1 VRITRLRIR
10 NLRRHADLDLELARG
25 LTVIRGPNES
35 GKTTIQRAL
44 ELALTRR
51 VTSTSAELDGLRSWG
66 AGEEDRP
73 WVRLDFEEEDDDGL
87 RTGWVEK
94 SFRGARGTVALD
106 FGGKTVT
113 DPARADEIL
122 AELTGVPSEAFFRST
137 ASVRHRELDGLA
149 RDEANLRDRLQA
161 SISGAD
167 RGTSRA
173 RRKLERA
180 IFELNTKGEK
190 NPGRLKAAASNLA
203 RAAEALR
210 EGEAALTQ
218 LERDR
223 DALVVANDKRAATQ
237 RTLSEGRSMLEK
249 AGQAGRLTAERDRAT
264 EQFDRFRAASQVAD
278 EIAQLEGSHP
288 WAGDRSRLRAMVDVL
303 REAEA
308 RLRELRAVLNEDEI
322 APPEPPG
329 PPPRRWRPAAAI
341 GAAAAIGGLALFV
354 LDALSILRLPF
365 LGLVLSQPPDRVEIS
380 GAQLIGAGLVALA
393 IGLLV
398 VARRRRVELREYL
411 RIEQLRNAELERRL
425 HGRAVIEADI
435 AEFEKA
441 RADQLALIERE
452 DLAAAETLVRA
463 EDEHVARIERL
474 RAQLGGLVGGEIPP
488 NLAEQRDAAAAEMD
502 QKRAALEALGP
513 IAHDPRARE
522 QLEVSVA
529 DAARELERA
538 RDDEAAAR
546 ARIEQ
551 NAVDAE
557 EVAAMAERVVATTEQ
572 LTTLQ
577 RRLRVYEMTLRSI
590 ESAEKA
596 TLRTATR
603 YLERHMVQDVA
614 QVTGGRYRRVQ
625 VNDADLGIRVFAPE
639 RDDWVDVSELSQ
651 GTLDIVYLAAR
662 IGLVRLVTGL
672 KRPPLVLD
680 DPFVTLDDGR
690 ATRALELLRSISGDF
705 QVIYLTTSERYDAAA
720 ERVVALDPPTGLT
733 AELPEEPSA
742 DDEAGPAAESSA
754 LVPAKDA
761 APVDA
766 AAPNDADG
774 VIAVQAASQD

>member
-1 VRITRLRIR
+1 VRITRLHIR
-10 NLRRHADLDLELARG
+10 NLRRHADLDLKLARG

-51 VTSTSAELDGLRSWG
+51 VSSTSAELDGLRSWG

-73 WVRLDFEEEDDDGL
+73 WIRLDFEEDDDDGP
-87 RTGWVEK
+87 RAGWVEK
-94 SFRGARGTVALD
+94 SFRGAKGTVALD
-106 FGGKTVT
+106 FGGKTIT

-122 AELTGVPSEAFFRST
+122 AELTGIPSEAFFRST

-149 RDEANLRDRLQA
+149 RDEATLRDRLQA
-161 SISGAD
+161 SISGGD

-223 DALVVANDKRAATQ
+223 DGLVVANDQRTATQ

-249 AGQAGRLTAERDRAT
+249 AGQAGRLTAEGDRAR
-264 EQFDRFRAASQVAD
+264 EQFDRYRSAAQVGD
-278 EIAQLEGSHP
+278 EITLLEGSHP
-288 WAGDRSRLRAMVDVL
+288 WPGDRSRLRAIVDVL

-308 RLRELRAVLNEDEI
+308 RLRELGAILNEDEI
-322 APPEPPG
+322 APPAAPG
-329 PPPRRWRPAAAI
+329 LPPRRWWPAAAI
-341 GAAAAIGGLALFV
+341 GGAAAIAGLALLV
-354 LDALSILRLPF
+354 LDALSIVRLPF
-365 LGLVLSQPPDRVEIS
+365 LGLILSQPPDRLEVS
-380 GAQLIGAGLVALA
+380 GAQLIGGGLFAVAVVLLVA
-393 IGLLV
+393 
-398 VARRRRVELREYL
+398 ARRRRGELREFL
-411 RIEQLRNAELERRL
+411 RVEQLRNAELERRL
-425 HGRAVIEADI
+425 HGRSVIEADM
-435 AEFEKA
+435 AQFETT
-441 RADQLALIERE
+441 RSEQLALLDRE
-452 DLAAAETLVRA
+452 DLAGAETLIRA

-488 NLAEQRDAAAAEMD
+488 NLAELRDAAAAEMD

-522 QLEVSVA
+522 QLEASVA

-557 EVAAMAERVVATTEQ
+557 EVATMAERVVATTEQ
-572 LTTLQ
+572 LTILQ
-577 RRLRVYEMTLRSI
+577 RRVRVYETTLRSI
-590 ESAEKA
+590 EAAEKA

-625 VNDADLGIRVFAPE
+625 VNDEDLGIRVFAPE

-705 QVIYLTTSERYDAAA
+705 QVIYLTTSERYDPAA
-720 ERVVALDPPTGLT
+720 EAVVVLDPPTGLT
-733 AELPEEPSA
+733 AEAAEELQT
-742 DDEAGPAAESSA
+742 DGGAGPVPESG
-754 LVPAKDA
+754 
-761 APVDA
+761 APVAGSDA
-766 AAPNDADG
+766 PSVDDIAPKRPEQTAG
-774 VIAVQAASQD
+774 APAASRD

>member
-1 VRITRLRIR
+1 
-10 NLRRHADLDLELARG
+10 G
-25 LTVIRGPNES
+25 
-35 GKTTIQRAL
+35 TI
-44 ELALTRR
+44 
-51 VTSTSAELDGLRSWG
+51 
-66 AGEEDRP
+66 
-73 WVRLDFEEEDDDGL
+73 
-87 RTGWVEK
+87 
-94 SFRGARGTVALD
+94 ALD

-122 AELTGVPSEAFFRST
+122 AELTGIPSEAFFRST
-137 ASVRHRELDGLA
+137 ASVRHHELDGLA

-161 SISGAD
+161 SISGGD

-173 RRKLERA
+173 RHKLERA
-180 IFELNTKGEK
+180 IFELSTRGEK
-190 NPGRLKAAASNLA
+190 NPGRLKAAAANLA

-223 DALVVANDKRAATQ
+223 DALVVANDRRAATQ

-249 AGQAGRLTAERDRAT
+249 AGQAGRLTAERDRAR
-264 EQFDRFRAASQVAD
+264 EQFDRYRAATQVAE
-278 EIAQLEGSHP
+278 EIALLDGSHP
-288 WAGDRSRLRAMVDVL
+288 WPGDRSRLRAIVDVL

-308 RLRELRAVLNEDEI
+308 RLRELRAILNEDEI
-322 APPEPPG
+322 APPDPAG
-329 PPPRRWRPAAAI
+329 PPPRHWRPAAAI
-341 GAAAAIGGLALFV
+341 GAAAAIGGIALLV
-354 LDALSILRLPF
+354 LDALAIARLPF
-365 LGLVLSQPPDRVEIS
+365 LGLVVSQPPDRLEVS
-380 GAQLIGAGLVALA
+380 GAQLIGVALLA
-393 IGLLV
+393 IAAVLLV
-398 VARRRRVELREYL
+398 VARRRRATLRDYQ
-411 RIEQLRNAELERRL
+411 RVEQLRNVEVERRL
-425 HGRAVIEADI
+425 HGRSVIEADI
-435 AEFEKA
+435 AEFEKT
-441 RADQLALIERE
+441 RLDQLAVIERQ
-452 DLAAAETLVRA
+452 DLVAAETLVRA

-474 RAQLGGLVGGEIPP
+474 RAQLGGLVGGDVPP
-488 NLAEQRDAAAAEMD
+488 NLAELRDEAAAEMD

-522 QLEVSVA
+522 QLEVTVA

-538 RDDEAAAR
+538 RDDEAGAR

-557 EVAAMAERVVATTEQ
+557 EVAALAERVVATTEQ

-577 RRLRVYEMTLRSI
+577 RRLRVYETTLAAI
-590 ESAEKA
+590 EAAERA

-625 VNDADLGIRVFAPE
+625 VNDEDLGIRVFAPE
-639 RDDWVDVSELSQ
+639 RGDWVDVSELSQ

-690 ATRALELLRSISGDF
+690 ATRALELLRAISADF
-705 QVIYLTTSERYDAAA
+705 QVIYLTTSKRYDPAA
-720 ERVVALDPPTGLT
+720 ERVVVLDSPTGLT
-733 AELPEEPSA
+733 PDAP
-742 DDEAGPAAESSA
+742 DGPAGDSED
-754 LVPAKDA
+754 P
-761 APVDA
+761 A
-766 AAPNDADG
+766 AARAPGPADTPALKG
-774 VIAVQAASQD
+774 PKRATAAQAGSRD